1 MILRLVPKSGPPVE
15 LDGPVVRV
23 GRDTDC
29 DLVLED
35 RSVSRLHAV
44 IERTARGWSIK
55 DQGSANGVFL
65 DDHHITS
72 AALEHGQT
80 LRIGRVV
87 FGVEIASVSDE
98 NTVMMNARELE
109 ERAKGAPAGPP
120 LKTLWW
126 AVGGLA
132 AFIMVFSVAL
142 TGWLVYRD
150 RMAAR
155 SPTPPLPAA
164 TIPGATPPPTTVSA
178 PIAVNAPAA
187 APAPPSPPPTSA
199 TMPAATATEP
209 ARASPSAPLA
219 GATLLLASDQEC
231 ELRIDGKP
239 AGHLSPDAVRAIAV
253 AQGEHLVTAF
263 SADGRQRW
271 EQIVT
276 TRGPEQVVVRIQLTA
291 PRGPVR
297 AADAAP
303 PATAPPAK
311 ATVAETPRPVTT
323 PPPSPLPAP
332 KTPEPRRVET
342 ETATRPPPAAREPEP
357 ARVPPVTLP
366 PATLPPAP
374 TAESEELA
382 LAIRQID
389 DRAYDA
395 ALGHCDAVARRLMA
409 DGRRPAEAAEAKL
422 FAGVALLGMG
432 QQEAAKSRF
441 RDALALGGAN
451 LRLDPIRFNKPSRHL
466 AEEAA
471 KLLET
476 VRP

>member
-1 MILRLVPKSGPPVE
+1 MILRLVPRSGPPIE
-15 LDGPVVRV
+15 LAGPVVRV
-23 GRDTDC
+23 GRDADC

-55 DQGSANGVFL
+55 DERSANGVFL

-72 AALEHGQT
+72 AALEHGQK
-80 LRIGRVV
+80 LRIGRLV

-98 NTVMMNARELE
+98 NTLMMNARDLE
-109 ERAKGAPAGPP
+109 ESAAAAEGAPAGPP

-126 AVGGLA
+126 AVGGLT
-132 AFIMVFSVAL
+132 AFIVVFSFAL

-155 SPTPPLPAA
+155 NSAPPLPAA
-164 TIPGATPPPTTVSA
+164 SPAPATTIPAAAPPPTAVSA
-178 PIAVNAPAA
+178 PMTVHAPAA
-187 APAPPSPPPTSA
+187 APAPPA
-199 TMPAATATEP
+199 
-209 ARASPSAPLA
+209 L
-219 GATLLLASDQEC
+219 ATLLLASDQEC

-239 AGHLSPDAVRAIAV
+239 AGNLSPNAVRTIAV
-253 AQGEHLVTAF
+253 PQGEHLVTAF
-263 SADGRQRW
+263 TADGRRSW

-276 TRGPEQVVVRIQLTA
+276 TRGPEQVVVRVQLPA
-291 PRGPVR
+291 PKGPVR
-297 AADAAP
+297 EADAAP

-323 PPPSPLPAP
+323 PAPAPPTAP

-342 ETATRPPPAAREPEP
+342 ETAPFRPLPPPREPEP
-357 ARVPPVTLP
+357 ARAPPVTMPPVTAHPVTAP
-366 PATLPPAP
+366 PATTPAAP
-374 TAESEELA
+374 TPESEEVA
-382 LAIRQID
+382 LAIRQMG

-409 DGRRPAEAAEAKL
+409 DGRSAEAAQAKL

-451 LRLDPIRFNKPSRHL
+451 LRLDPIWFTKPSRPL

>member
-1 MILRLVPKSGPPVE
+1 VILRLVPESGPPIE

-23 GRDTDC
+23 GRDADC
-29 DLVLED
+29 DLVLQD

-80 LRIGRVV
+80 LRIGRLV
-87 FGVEIASVSDE
+87 FGVEIASVSNE
-98 NTVMMNARELE
+98 NTLMMNARDLE
-109 ERAKGAPAGPP
+109 ERAEEGAPAGPP

-126 AVGGLA
+126 AVGGLT
-132 AFIMVFSVAL
+132 AFIMVFSIAL

-150 RMAAR
+150 RMAPG
-155 SPTPPLPAA
+155 SPAPPLPAA

-187 APAPPSPPPTSA
+187 APVPAAPPPTAA
-199 TMPAATATEP
+199 TMPAATAMEP
-209 ARASPSAPLA
+209 ARASAPLA
-219 GATLLLASDQEC
+219 PATILLASDQEC

-239 AGHLSPDAVRAIAV
+239 AGNLSPDAVRTIAV
-253 AQGEHLVTAF
+253 PQGEHLVTAF

-276 TRGPEQVVVRIQLTA
+276 TRGPEQVVVRVQLPA
-291 PRGPVR
+291 PKGPVR

-311 ATVAETPRPVTT
+311 APVAETPRPVTT
-323 PPPSPLPAP
+323 SPPAPLPAP
-332 KTPEPRRVET
+332 KTPEPRRA
-342 ETATRPPPAAREPEP
+342 ETA
-357 ARVPPVTLP
+357 P
-366 PATLPPAP
+366 PATVPAATVPTAP
-374 TAESEELA
+374 TPESEELA

-451 LRLDPIRFNKPSRHL
+451 LRLDPSRFNKPSRPL